1 MAFVRVAGAAQ
12 SILTQASRAWPNRS
26 TASDGT
32 LGDASH
38 SSRDSDHNPDGNG
51 IVHAA
56 DLTHDPA
63 HGVDAH
69 AWAEAVRRRVKAG
82 QERRVTYQISNRRIY
97 SQNSGWNWVAYD
109 GSNPHEHHVHT
120 SVTDGALQDSTAPWF
135 LPAGGLSVADIGD
148 LLDAI
153 RNQGEM
159 TRDAIR
165 NQGERTRDAI
175 TTSSQAQTA
184 DIRRAVWRGFGK
196 TSKEIDDLEKAVLAE
211 EPETP

>member
-97 SQNSGWNWVAYD
+97 SANSGWNWVTYS

-153 RNQGEM
+153 RNQGEL
-159 TRDAIR
+159 TRDSIR
-165 NQGERTRDAI
+165 NQGEKTREAI
-175 TTSSQAQTA
+175 SDSNSQQTVE
-184 DIRRAVWRGFGK
+184 IRRSIWRAMGK
-196 TSKEIDDLEKAVLAE
+196 TKKEIDELEAALTAE
-211 EPETP
+211 EPPT

>member
-38 SSRDSDHNPDGNG
+38 SARESDHNPDGNG

-69 AWAEAVRRRVKAG
+69 AWAEATRKRVKAG

-97 SQNSGWNWVAYD
+97 SENSGWNWIPYS

-135 LPAGGLSVADIGD
+135 VPAGGLSVADIGD
-148 LLDAI
+148 LMEVI

-159 TRDAIR
+159 TREAIR
-165 NQGERTRDAI
+165 NQGERTRDEMGRL
-175 TTSSQAQTA
+175 SEAQTA
-184 DIRRAVWRGFGK
+184 DLRRVIWRAFGK
-196 TSKEIDDLEKAVLAE
+196 TAKEIDDLEAAI
-211 EPETP
+211 TADGG